1 MASNGITPDSPL
13 SRVVDARENAWMVGE
28 EREPPYIS
36 PYDLV
41 LTPANTIE
49 PEVVHWLWYP
59 YLPLGKLCLLGGDP
73 GLGKTWIALAI
84 AAAYSRGQW
93 PFLDPS
99 QPSEREP
106 GQTLYCASEDG
117 TADTLVPRLRTMGAD
132 LDRIIFLGGRKDK
145 KGALHRVALNEENV
159 LIDAIRQTHAKLIIF
174 DPFQRFLP
182 AKTKM
187 NEMETVSPVVQ
198 SLMTIAEKS
207 GCTVLLL
214 GHLNKS
220 KQDTLGYKFI
230 GSVDWFA
237 AARSVL
243 MVIKNPDEPVVGR
256 YLYQIKNSLAPQA
269 NGIGFSLAH
278 GSAPFQWGDATS
290 VSAEEMF
297 TPSHGGDGGK
307 GAKSTAAEMF
317 LSQELADGEKLSEDL
332 IEKAK
337 ELDISR
343 RTLFSAKQH
352 MGIKARKSGFSSHW
366 YWYLPDS
373 QPLS

>member
-1 MASNGITPDSPL
+1 MTANGTTADF
-13 SRVVDARENAWMVGE
+13 VGDG
-28 EREPPYIS
+28 REPPYFS
-36 PYDLV
+36 PYDLL
-41 LTPANTIE
+41 LTPANTVI
-49 PEVVHWLWYP
+49 PEEVRWLWYP

-73 GLGKTWIALAI
+73 GLGKTWIALGI

-99 QPSEREP
+99 QPSEVEP

-117 TADTLVPRLRTMGAD
+117 TADTLVPRLKTMGAD
-132 LDRIIFLGGRKDK
+132 LDRIIFHNGWRDK
-145 KGALHRVALNEENV
+145 KGIHRISLNEESQ
-159 LIDAIRQTHAKLIIF
+159 LIESIHRVHAKLLIF

-182 AKTKM
+182 PKTKM

-198 SLMTIAEKS
+198 SLMTVAEKS

-243 MVIKNPDEPVVGR
+243 MVMKNPDEPLAAR

-278 GSAPFQWGDATS
+278 GSVPFQWGQATS
-290 VSAEEMF
+290 ISAEDMF
-297 TPSHGGDGGK
+297 APRDD
-307 GAKSTAAEMF
+307 KSRGTKMTAAHMF
-317 LSQELADGEKLSEDL
+317 LTQELADGERPSEEL

-343 RTLFSAKQH
+343 RTLFNAKQE
-352 MGIKARKSGFSSHW
+352 MGIKARKSGFSKHW
-366 YWYLPDS
+366 YWFLPEPS
-373 QPLS
+373 LTA

>member
-1 MASNGITPDSPL
+1 MMPDSPL
-13 SRVVDARENAWMVGE
+13 SKVVDARENAWMVGE
-28 EREPPYIS
+28 EREPPHIS

-41 LTPANTIE
+41 LTPAGAIT

-73 GLGKTWIALAI
+73 GLGKTWLALAI

-99 QPSEREP
+99 QPSADEP
-106 GQTLYCASEDG
+106 GQTIYCATEDG
-117 TADTLVPRLRTMGAD
+117 TADTLVPRLLTMGAD
-132 LDRIIFLGGRKDK
+132 LDRIVFLTGRKDK
-145 KGALHRVALNEENV
+145 KGGLHRIAMNEENI
-159 LIDAIRQTHAKLIIF
+159 LLDAIRQTRAKLIVF

-182 AKTKM
+182 LKTKM

-243 MVIKNPDEPVVGR
+243 MAMKNPDEPVAGR

-278 GSAPFQWGDATS
+278 GSAPFRWGEATS

-297 TPSHGGDGGK
+297 TPQHGGEKK
-307 GAKSTAAEMF
+307 GAKATAAQQF
-317 LSQELADGEKLSEDL
+317 LLHELADGEKPSEDL
-332 IEKAK
+332 IAKAK

-343 RTLFSAKQH
+343 RTLFSAKQEISRLT
-352 MGIKARKSGFSSHW
+352 GTGPCQGPD
-366 YWYLPDS
+366 LPEECKEC
-373 QPLS
+373 

>member
-1 MASNGITPDSPL
+1 MTANGTADFIGD
-13 SRVVDARENAWMVGE
+13 G
-28 EREPPYIS
+28 REPPYRS
-36 PYDLV
+36 PYDLL
-41 LTPANTIE
+41 LTPANTVT
-49 PEVVHWLWYP
+49 PEDVHWLWYP

-73 GLGKTWIALAI
+73 GLGKTWIALGI

-93 PFLDPS
+93 PFVDPL
-99 QPSEREP
+99 QPSEQEP

-117 TADTLVPRLRTMGAD
+117 QADTLVPRLKTMGAD
-132 LDRIIFLGGRKDK
+132 LDRVIFLEGQKDK
-145 KGALHRVALNEENV
+145 KGRLHRIALNEENILV
-159 LIDAIRQTHAKLIIF
+159 DAIRQTEAKLIIF

-187 NEMETVSPVVQ
+187 NEMETVSPVVT
-198 SLMTIAEKS
+198 SLMAIAEKS

-243 MVIKNPDEPVVGR
+243 MVMKNPDEPIAGR

-278 GSAPFQWGDATS
+278 GSIPFRWGGATS
-290 VSAEEMF
+290 ISAEEMF
-297 TPSHGGDGGK
+297 SPHDGKSK
-307 GAKSTAAEMF
+307 GAKTTAAQMF
-317 LSQELADGEKLSEDL
+317 LTQELANGERPSEEL

-343 RTLFSAKQH
+343 RTLFNAKQE
-352 MGIKARKSGFSSHW
+352 MGIKARKSGFSTHW
-366 YWYLPDS
+366 YWF
-373 QPLS
+373 LS